1 MKLLN
6 GLLNRTKI
14 GVISDSIFMTLSF
27 FISYF
32 LRYGHF
38 QEIGAQKQYILF
50 TYLLITWTVLILVF
64 KPYKDSFRKYEIGYL
79 LSKWITFLLAQF
91 ALISIFWVAIQE
103 ISYSRLRLGYYFLSI
118 FTLGSIY
125 RVSIVSFLRNIRR
138 KGKFSK
144 NFIVIGKGAISE
156 KVIEY
161 YKTKPENGLRFKGFV
176 ENEIDAP
183 EIFRNLILSKKI
195 EIIYCSL
202 PYVTNDLINKI
213 REFSEELNLSLK
225 LIMDYD
231 GFFKKGLAIEYHDF
245 IPVVNVST
253 DPPKD
258 FYNGV
263 FKRAFDIVFSIL
275 IMIVG
280 FPLFYLI
287 GVITMLTSR
296 GPIFYKSERIG
307 HWGKKFDIYKFRSMF
322 TNADEI
328 AKKLMNGDMHSQG
341 NSDPRI
347 TKWGNFMR
355 RTRIDELPQF
365 YNVLKGD
372 MTLVGPRPLPEYD
385 LEMIKNA
392 SPTKYN
398 LLLSMKPGITSIG
411 QIKFGYASDQREN
424 IWRLNYDLIYKDK
437 NSFKLDLWVILQ
449 TARVMFQAKGR

>member
-1 MKLLN
+1 MKLISK
-6 GLLNRTKI
+6 LLVKTRI
-14 GVISDSIFMTLSF
+14 GMFSDSIFMVLSF
-27 FISYF
+27 FGSYY
-32 LRYGHF
+32 LRYDSLLG
-38 QEIGAQKQYILF
+38 IGQKKQFILF
-50 TYLLITWTVLILVF
+50 FYLLITWSILILIF
-64 KPYKDSFRKYEIGYL
+64 KPYKDSFRKYEVNYL
-79 LSKWITFLLAQF
+79 LSKWFMFLLSQL

-103 ISYSRLRLGYYFLSI
+103 ISYSRLRLAYYFLI
-118 FTLGSIY
+118 LFTFGTTY
-125 RVSIVSFLRNIRR
+125 RILFVNFLRNIRK

-144 NFIVIGKGAISE
+144 NFVVIGKGIISE

-176 ENEIDAP
+176 ENEYSDL
-183 EIFRNLILSKKI
+183 ERFRDFIISKKI
-195 EIIYCSL
+195 EVVYCSL
-202 PYVTNDLINKI
+202 PYVTNELINKV
-213 REFSEELNLSLK
+213 RDYSEEFNLTLK

-253 DPPKD
+253 EPHKD
-258 FYNGV
+258 FYNSV
-263 FKRAFDIVFSIL
+263 FKRTFDIVFSIC
-275 IMIVG
+275 IMIIG
-280 FPLFYLI
+280 FPIFYLI
-287 GVITMLTSR
+287 GVITMLSSK

-328 AKKLMNGDMHSQG
+328 AKKLMNGDMHSKG
-341 NSDPRI
+341 NNDPRI

>member
-6 GLLNRTKI
+6 GLLNRIKI

-64 KPYKDSFRKYEIGYL
+64 KPYKDSFRKYEIGY
-79 LSKWITFLLAQF
+79 WITFLLPQL

-103 ISYSRLRLGYYFLSI
+103 ISYSRFRLASYFLI
-118 FTLGSIY
+118 LFTFGTSFRILF
-125 RVSIVSFLRNIRR
+125 VNFLRSIRR

-144 NFIVIGKGAISE
+144 NFIVVGKGPISE
-156 KVIEY
+156 KVIDY
-161 YKTKPENGLRFKGFV
+161 YKTKPENGLRFKGFL
-176 ENEIDAP
+176 ENENS
-183 EIFRNLILSKKI
+183 ELEFLRNFIISKKI

-202 PYVTNDLINKI
+202 PYVTNEIISKVRD
-213 REFSEELNLSLK
+213 FSEEFNITLK

-253 DPPKD
+253 EPHKD
-258 FYNGV
+258 FYNNV
-263 FKRAFDIVFSIL
+263 FKRAFDIGFSI
-275 IMIVG
+275 IVMILG

-287 GVITMLTSR
+287 GVITKLTSK

-328 AKKLMNGDMHSQG
+328 AHKLMNGDLHSQG
-341 NSDPRI
+341 DSDPRI
-347 TKWGNFMR
+347 TKWGKFMR

-385 LEMIKNA
+385 LEMIKGA

-411 QIKFGYASDQREN
+411 QVKFGYASDQREN
-424 IWRLNYDLIYKDK
+424 IWRLNYDLLYKDK
-437 NSFKLDLWVILQ
+437 NSFKLDLWVIFQ
-449 TARVMFQAKGR
+449 TARVMLQAKGR